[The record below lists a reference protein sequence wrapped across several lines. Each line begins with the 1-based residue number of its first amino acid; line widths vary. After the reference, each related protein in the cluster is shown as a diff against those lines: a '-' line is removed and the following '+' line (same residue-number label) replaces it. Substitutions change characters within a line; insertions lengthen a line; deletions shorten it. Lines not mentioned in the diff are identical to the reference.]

1 MLSLL
6 SAAAVAFGVSI
17 LATPYAIRYLRKR
30 NIGQF
35 IQEEVEGHS
44 HKHGTPTMGGVVIV
58 AAVLI
63 GYAISHVSFWSQDDG
78 FGLGA
83 RGFKSGGLL
92 VAFAFAGM
100 AAIGFID
107 DYRKVTRERNLGLGK
122 AAKFGGQL
130 AIAGVFAW
138 WAVNAGVAT
147 EIGFTRS
154 LGINLGIA
162 YFIWVLLMLTATA
175 NAVNITDGLDGL
187 VSGSGALVF
196 GAYTI
201 ILYWIFRN
209 EAFYGR
215 FLATEVSALELAIF
229 AAAVF
234 GALLGFLWW
243 NTAPAKIFMGD
254 VGSQSIGGALAAL
267 ALISNTD
274 LLLLLLG
281 GLYVMETV
289 TVIIQ
294 IISFRGFGRRVF
306 RMTPIHHHF
315 ELLGWPEITIIVR
328 FWVLAAI
335 GVALALG
342 VFYGDF
348 VANGGVGNSLLGMG
362 G

>member
-1 MLSLL
+1 
-6 SAAAVAFGVSI
+6 
-17 LATPYAIRYLRKR
+17 
-30 NIGQF
+30 
-35 IQEEVEGHS
+35 
-44 HKHGTPTMGGVVIV
+44 MGGVVIV

-63 GYAISHVSFWSQDDG
+63 GYVVSHISFWSQESG
-78 FGLGA
+78 FGFDV
-83 RGFKSGGLL
+83 RGFKAGGLL
-92 VAFAFAGM
+92 VVFAFVGM
-100 AAIGFID
+100 GVIGFID

-130 AIAGVFAW
+130 AIAGIFAW
-138 WAVNAGVAT
+138 WAVEAGVT
-147 EIGFTRS
+147 TGIGFTRS
-154 LGINLGIA
+154 LGINLGIV
-162 YFIWVLLMLTATA
+162 YFIWVLLMLTAAA

-201 ILYWIFRN
+201 ILFWIFRN
-209 EAFYGR
+209 DSFYGR
-215 FLATEVSALELAIF
+215 FLATELSALELAVF
-229 AAAVF
+229 AAALF

-294 IISFRGFGRRVF
+294 VISFRAFGKRVF
-306 RMTPIHHHF
+306 RIAPVHHHF
-315 ELLGWPEITIIVR
+315 ELVGWPETTIIVR
-328 FWVLAAI
+328 FWILAAI

-342 VFYGDF
+342 FFYGDF
-348 VANGGVGNSLLGMG
+348 ITNGGVGLGRG
-362 G
+362 VL

>member
-1 MLSLL
+1 MLALL
-6 SAAAVAFGVSI
+6 SSAAIAFGVSI
-17 LATPYAIRYLRKR
+17 LGTPYAIRYLRRR

-44 HKHGTPTMGGVVIV
+44 HKRGTPTMGGVVIV

-63 GYAISHVSFWSQDDG
+63 AYSLSHVSFWSQQGG
-78 FGLGA
+78 FGFNVH
-83 RGFKSGGLL
+83 GFRAGGLL
-92 VAFAFAGM
+92 VVFAFVGM
-100 AAIGFID
+100 ALIGFVD
-107 DYRKVTRERNLGLGK
+107 DYQKVTRERNLGLGK

-138 WAVNAGVAT
+138 WAVEAGVAT
-147 EIGFTRS
+147 EVGFTRS
-154 LGINLGIA
+154 LGINLGLA

-201 ILYWIFRN
+201 ILFWISRN
-209 EAFYGR
+209 DSFYGR
-215 FLATEVSALELAIF
+215 FLANELSALELAIF
-229 AAAVF
+229 AAALF

-281 GLYVMETV
+281 GLYVVETL

-294 IISFRGFGRRVF
+294 VVSFRGFGRRVF
-306 RMTPIHHHF
+306 RMTPVHHHF
-315 ELLGWPEITIIVR
+315 ELIGWPETTIIVR
-328 FWVLAAI
+328 FWILAAI
-335 GVALALG
+335 GIALALG
-342 VFYGDF
+342 FFYGDF
-348 VANGGVGNSLLGMG
+348 ITNGGIDLGRG
-362 G
+362 AI

>member
-1 MLSLL
+1 MLALL
-6 SAAAVAFGVSI
+6 SSAAIAFGVSI
-17 LATPYAIRYLRKR
+17 LATPYAIRFLRRR

-58 AAVLI
+58 AAVLV
-63 GYAISHVSFWSQDDG
+63 GYVVSHVSFWSQESG
-78 FGLGA
+78 FGFDLRDFRA
-83 RGFKSGGLL
+83 GGLL
-92 VAFAFAGM
+92 VLFAFIGM
-100 AAIGFID
+100 ALIGFID
-107 DYRKVTRERNLGLGK
+107 DYRKVTQARNLGLGK

-130 AIAGVFAW
+130 AIAAGFAW
-138 WAVNAGVAT
+138 WAVEAGVAT
-147 EIGFTRS
+147 EVGFTRS

-201 ILYWIFRN
+201 ILFWIFRN
-209 EAFYGR
+209 ESFYGR
-215 FLATEVSALELAIF
+215 FLANELSALELAVF

-243 NTAPAKIFMGD
+243 NAAPAKVFMGD

-267 ALISNTD
+267 ALLSNTD

-289 TVIIQ
+289 TVILQ
-294 IISFRGFGRRVF
+294 VISFRGFGRRIF

-315 ELLGWPEITIIVR
+315 ELLGWPETTIIVR
-328 FWVLAAI
+328 FWILAAL

-348 VANGGVGNSLLGMG
+348 ITNGGVAASRGAI
-362 G
+362 